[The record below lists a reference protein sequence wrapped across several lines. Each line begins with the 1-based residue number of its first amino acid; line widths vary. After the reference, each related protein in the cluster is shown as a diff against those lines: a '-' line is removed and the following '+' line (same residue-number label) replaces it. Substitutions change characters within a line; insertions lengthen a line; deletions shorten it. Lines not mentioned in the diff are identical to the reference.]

1 MNIKLLRGIVVDNV
15 DTTNSG
21 RVKVRIFELHG
32 LNSSTIQGENK
43 ALSVDDNELPWAE
56 VMQPIDFI
64 GFNNQTPQD
73 SESFAKSID
82 GKGSKSSS
90 KTITHSGKKPGS
102 GYNRILAIGTWVFCL
117 LDEGNPNK
125 PIVIGTIAS
134 KGEYTPSSAYR
145 VYDSLTGHYEEFNDK
160 TGEII
165 IHNRNGNEIIFDSN
179 TNINSNSKFNSYS
192 KGDYNVHTDSNSN
205 KYVASNDTNTIK
217 GNQTNT
223 ISGNQ
228 TNEIKGNQTNTI
240 SGNIDS
246 KATGNLTIGGSMV
259 NVKAQGTIMI
269 KGPMIMLN

>member
-1 MNIKLLRGIVVDNV
+1 MNLKLLRGIVVDNV

-32 LNSSTIQGENK
+32 LNPNTIQGENK
-43 ALSVDDNELPWAE
+43 TLTMSDDELPWAE

-64 GFNNQTPQD
+64 GFNSQSPQD

-82 GKGSKSSS
+82 GKGSKSGS
-90 KTITHSGKKPGS
+90 KTITHSGKKPGT

-125 PIVIGTIAS
+125 PVVIGTIAA
-134 KGEYTPSSAYR
+134 KGEYTLSEAYR
-145 VYDSLTGHYEEFNDK
+145 VYDSQSGHYEEFNDK

-165 IHNRNGNEIIFDSN
+165 IHNRNGNELVFDTN

-192 KGDYNVHTDSNSN
+192 KGDYNIHTDSNSN
-205 KYVASNDTNTIK
+205 KFVSSNETVTIKGNQTSTISGNQSNTIS

-223 ISGNQ
+223 ISGNLESKSQ
-228 TNEIKGNQTNTI
+228 
-240 SGNIDS
+240 GNI
-246 KATGNLTIGGSMV
+246 NLQGSMV
-259 NVKAQGTIMI
+259 NVKSDGTIMV
-269 KGPMIMLN
+269 KGSMLMLN

>member
-32 LNSSTIQGENK
+32 LNSETIQGEDK
-43 ALSVDDNELPWAE
+43 ALSVGDEELPWAE

-64 GFNNQTPQD
+64 GFNTQTPQET
-73 SESFAKSID
+73 ESFAKSID
-82 GKGSKSSS
+82 GKGTKSGA
-90 KTITHSGKKPGS
+90 KTITHSGKKPGT

-117 LDEGNPNK
+117 LDDGNPNK
-125 PIVIGTIAS
+125 PIVIGTIAA
-134 KGEYTPSSAYR
+134 KGEYTNSKAYR
-145 VYDSLTGHYEEFNDK
+145 VYDSQTGHYEEFNDS

-165 IHNRNGNEIIFDSN
+165 IHNRNGNEIVFDTN
-179 TNINSNSKFNSYS
+179 TNINSNSKFNSYA

-205 KYVASNDTNTIK
+205 KYVSKNETNTINGNQESTIS

-228 TNEIKGNQTNTI
+228 TNTI
-240 SGNIDS
+240 SGNLETS
-246 KATGNLTIGGSMV
+246 ATVNMNLSATMVNLKATGTV
-259 NVKAQGTIMI
+259 MI
-269 KGPMIMLN
+269 KGPMLMLN